1 MLVEVWNVVG
11 LCETVMSQPPPS
23 FRFYTNLMSMKEP
36 LTTIVAQ
43 CQKSGSIIGPDLVE
57 LAFGVLKFANH
68 QEVLD
73 TFVDRTHQHWELIA
87 KTEDVSLVLNTALGA
102 FQELGADRIT
112 EIQRM
117 VKDKEVDPVLQ
128 KVLLD
133 RGRSLVKI
141 ALRHLH
147 AINSSLVNTRRIAKL
162 YNLDLDA
169 APGTK

>member
-1 MLVEVWNVVG
+1 
-11 LCETVMSQPPPS
+11 
-23 FRFYTNLMSMKEP
+23 MKEP
-36 LTTIVAQ
+36 LLSVVS
-43 CQKSGSIIGPDLVE
+43 KKGSIIGPDLVE
-57 LAFGVLKFANH
+57 LAFGVLKFAQH

-73 TFVDRTHQHWELIA
+73 TFIERTHQHWELIA
-87 KTEDVSLVLNTALGA
+87 TTDDVSLVLNTTLGG
-102 FQELGADRIT
+102 FQELGADRIA

-117 VKDKEVDPVLQ
+117 VKDKEVDPAVQ

-141 ALRHLH
+141 ALRHLY
-147 AINSSLVNTRRIAKL
+147 ALNSSLVNVRRLAKM